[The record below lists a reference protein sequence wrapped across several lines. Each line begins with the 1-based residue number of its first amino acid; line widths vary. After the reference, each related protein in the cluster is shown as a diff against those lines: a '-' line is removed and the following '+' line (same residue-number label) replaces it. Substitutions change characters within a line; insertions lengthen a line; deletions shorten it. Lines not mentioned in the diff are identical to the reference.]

1 MTNCRI
7 DIEFMDSR
15 RLLPKRRLR
24 LAKRARENILITGP
38 FFDSVDRKTAMDHHL
53 TKFWICFFAL
63 LLFGCDAAITESGVA
78 VPGSQPVERPITLE
92 EKIAELNEQ
101 NAELIQILEEAE
113 SKLMTTLDELE
124 QSKQE
129 LANTKT
135 QLQDVQSKWTIA
147 TEQLKQVRSRIAE
160 IRLKF
165 NDHMSETAKQ
175 LESLNAL
182 LPDQNEDGDAAI
194 TDDKEP
200 ANIEQNDN

>member
-1 MTNCRI
+1 
-7 DIEFMDSR
+7 
-15 RLLPKRRLR
+15 
-24 LAKRARENILITGP
+24 
-38 FFDSVDRKTAMDHHL
+38 MDHHL
-53 TKFWICFFAL
+53 TKFLICFFAL
-63 LLFGCDAAITESGVA
+63 LLVGCDAAITDTGVA

-113 SKLMTTLDELE
+113 SKLTKTLDELE

-165 NDHMSETAKQ
+165 NDQMSETAKQ
-175 LESLNAL
+175 LESLNGL
-182 LPDQNEDGDAAI
+182 LPDQTEDGDGAI

-200 ANIEQNDN
+200 AHIEQNDN